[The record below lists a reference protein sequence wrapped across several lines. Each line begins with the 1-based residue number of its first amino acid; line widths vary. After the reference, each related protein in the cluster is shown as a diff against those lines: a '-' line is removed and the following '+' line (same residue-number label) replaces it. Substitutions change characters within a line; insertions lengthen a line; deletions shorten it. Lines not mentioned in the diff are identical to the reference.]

1 MAINSKAKG
10 KRGELAW
17 CRFCGEFGYTVRRT
31 AQFCG
36 NNEAGAAD
44 CIGIRG
50 IHQEV
55 KFVEHLNIQDAMDQ
69 SIRDARKAM
78 KNEVP
83 IVAHKRSN
91 CEWLVT
97 MRACDFLKLYKDR
110 ESELVLQ
117 DLATAKCLE
126 EIRKVKGEER
136 MIVLKTE
143 GGSIIMDPKEICVEQ
158 DLEGDY
164 YVFADVSDSGRV
176 KQVRLTALPHDKEV
190 LFKVVDDMYDYIEVG
205 LGQGQCR
212 NVCLEMSQI
221 VKLRCDAH

>member
-17 CRFCGEFGYTVRRT
+17 CRFCGGFGYTVRRT

-78 KNEVP
+78 KDEVP

-97 MRACDFLKLYKDR
+97 MRA
-110 ESELVLQ
+110 
-117 DLATAKCLE
+117 
-126 EIRKVKGEER
+126 
-136 MIVLKTE
+136 
-143 GGSIIMDPKEICVEQ
+143 
-158 DLEGDY
+158 
-164 YVFADVSDSGRV
+164 
-176 KQVRLTALPHDKEV
+176 
-190 LFKVVDDMYDYIEVG
+190 
-205 LGQGQCR
+205 
-212 NVCLEMSQI
+212 
-221 VKLRCDAH
+221 